1 MSTSAILRNRRD
13 TAANW
18 TSTNPVLYDGQ
29 LGFETDT
36 RKSKLGDGTT
46 AWNSLSYTSATASIS
61 DGDKGDVVVS
71 GGGATWNLDAVGSFA
86 GSYGSSSSAVSI
98 TVDNKGRITAV
109 SAATIAAAWA
119 SITSKPTTLAGY
131 GITDAQP
138 VDADLTAIAA
148 LSGDGLIRK
157 TSGTW
162 GMDSATYLTANQ
174 SITLSGDLSG
184 SGATSISATIANDA
198 VTYAKIQNVSA
209 TDRLLGRSTAGA
221 GDIEEITCTAA
232 GRALLDDADATA
244 QRTTLGL
251 GTAATQST
259 GAFEVPLTFSTGL
272 TRSTNTITVN
282 TSQNIATL
290 SNLTSNG
297 FVKTSGGT
305 GALSV
310 DTTSYQTQ
318 NASLTQIAGLA
329 DPNADRILFWDDS
342 AGAYEYL
349 TLGTNLSITGTTINA
364 SGGGGGVSDADYG
377 DITVSST
384 GTVWTVDNDAITYAK
399 VQNVSATDKIL
410 GRVTAGAGNI
420 EEIDCTAAGRALLDD
435 ADATAQR
442 TTLGLGSIAVK
453 SATGWAVLTV
463 GTSAPGSPATGDL
476 WVDTN

>member
-1 MSTSAILRNRRD
+1 MSTSAVLRHRRD

-71 GGGATWNLDAVGSFA
+71 GGGSTWNLDTVGSFA
-86 GSYGSSSSAVSI
+86 GSYGSGTSAVAI
-98 TVDNKGRITAV
+98 TVDNKGRITAISGV
-109 SAATIAAAWA
+109 TIAPAWSNIA
-119 SITSKPTTLAGY
+119 SKPTTLSGF

-138 VDADLTAIAA
+138 LDSDLTDIAA
-148 LSGDGLIRK
+148 LTANGLLRK
-157 TSGTW
+157 TAGTW
-162 GMDSATYLTANQ
+162 GMDSSTYLTANQ
-174 SITLSGDLSG
+174 TITLSGDLSG
-184 SGATSISATIANDA
+184 SGSTSISATIASDA

-209 TDRLLGRSTAGA
+209 TDRILGRVTAGA

-232 GRALLDDADATA
+232 GRAILDDADAAA
-244 QRTTLGL
+244 QRATLGL
-251 GTAATQST
+251 GTAATQNT

-282 TSQNIATL
+282 TSQNIGTL

-305 GALSV
+305 GTLSV
-310 DTTSYQTQ
+310 DTTTYQAS

-329 DPNADRILFWDDS
+329 DPNADRLLFWDDS
-342 AGAYEYL
+342 AGSYAYL
-349 TLGTNLSITGTTINA
+349 TLGTNLSITGTTIDA
-364 SGGGGGVSDADYG
+364 AGGGGVSDGDKG
-377 DITVSST
+377 DITVSGT
-384 GTVWTVDNDAITYAK
+384 GATWTIDSGAVSYSKI
-399 VQNVSATDKIL
+399 QNVSATNKIL
-410 GRVTAGAGNI
+410 GRVTAGAGTI

-453 SATGWAVLTV
+453 SASGWATLTV